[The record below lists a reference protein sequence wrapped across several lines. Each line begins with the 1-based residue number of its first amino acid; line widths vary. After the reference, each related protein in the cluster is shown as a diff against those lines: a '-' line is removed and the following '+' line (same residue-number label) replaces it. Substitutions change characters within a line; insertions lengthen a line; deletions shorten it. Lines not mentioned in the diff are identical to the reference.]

1 MTKSLYALLALST
14 LFSGYEPRMKKLRSA
29 ILEAVP
35 SAQVEG
41 ALFAELSLCMSPI
54 FTFFII
60 RKGWKENVLRGDGQ

>member
-41 ALFAELSLCMSPI
+41 GLFAEPSFMHVSYIYFLYNQERLEGERPS
-54 FTFFII
+54 
-60 RKGWKENVLRGDGQ
+60 R

>member
-1 MTKSLYALLALST
+1 MTVNLCMHCQHSAT

-41 ALFAELSLCMSPI
+41 ALFAEPSFMHISYI
-54 FTFFII
+54 
-60 RKGWKENVLRGDGQ
+60 